1 MFPREIKKE
10 STVIVFYN
18 DKKLFETNTKQN
30 ESFTL
35 NMVIYEKAKD
45 WMAKKDK
52 KTKIKKQ
59 KQTEK
64 KMR

>member
-52 KTKIKKQ
+52 KTKKNKKQ
-59 KQTEK
+59 KQKK

>member
-18 DKKLFETNTKQN
+18 DKKRFETNTKQN

-35 NMVIYEKAKD
+35 NMVIL
-45 WMAKKDK
+45 
-52 KTKIKKQ
+52 
-59 KQTEK
+59 
-64 KMR
+64 